1 VTKRPAMRPLP
12 IFCGDAC
19 SSVFGVMLWPDDL
32 SRAERFAAYHLTRGR
47 DGREPRS
54 PFLAYGVVGH
64 DKFTGSLASA
74 LARGDM
80 SDRDVEAR
88 CLRGLR
94 AGEVVKT
101 LWALIC
107 SKPAVASWD
116 AAIQVVEDVA
126 TDAGHRIG
134 RSSFRDDLSLLRP
147 VLHWWGAFALRGRAF
162 HPDPSVGY
170 QFADDLAA
178 FVAEAGALRQELCLW
193 RDGRRRPDIL
203 LAGEWFGPWRGW
215 RIPKPRAGWPRLGGI
230 DAVTIDEHLIPP
242 RRSPGRPRKPR
253 PVQN

>member
-1 VTKRPAMRPLP
+1 VTERPAIRPLP

-54 PFLAYGVVGH
+54 PFLAYGVAGH
-64 DKFTGSLASA
+64 DEFTGSLASA

-107 SKPAVASWD
+107 SQPAVASWD
-116 AAIQVVEDVA
+116 AAIQVVEDA
-126 TDAGHRIG
+126 TIGAGHRIG
-134 RSSFRDDLSLLRP
+134 RSRLRDDLSLLRARTP
-147 VLHWWGAFALRGRAF
+147 LVGRLRPAGPRVQCRPGGRIRA
-162 HPDPSVGY
+162 
-170 QFADDLAA
+170 
-178 FVAEAGALRQELCLW
+178 
-193 RDGRRRPDIL
+193 RRRPRGVRGGSRSAAPGAL
-203 LAGEWFGPWRGW
+203 SLARP
-215 RIPKPRAGWPRLGGI
+215 A
-230 DAVTIDEHLIPP
+230 
-242 RRSPGRPRKPR
+242 RSA
-253 PVQN
+253 